1 MVEPQRDITR
11 LLKAWAR
18 REPKAFDELFPL
30 VLTELRELAVY
41 HLRRQSSGHTLEPT
55 ALVNEA
61 YLRLVDRHP
70 IDFDSRRQ
78 FFAFASKVLR
88 GILVDYARAKAT
100 EKRGGPM
107 EEESLEDERLALQG
121 RHIELETV
129 LTVNDAL
136 SRLESLHE
144 RQGRI
149 VELRYFGGLTVP
161 EIAEALELSQRTVER
176 DWQAARRWM
185 ARRLGAP
192 G

>member
-1 MVEPQRDITR
+1 MVEPERDITR

-18 REPKAFDELFPL
+18 HEPKAFDELFPL
-30 VLTELRELAVY
+30 VLTELRELAAY
-41 HLRRQSSGHTLEPT
+41 HLRRQSPGHTLEPT

-70 IDFDSRRQ
+70 NDFDSRRQ

-100 EKRGGPM
+100 DKRGGPM
-107 EEESLEDERLALQG
+107 EAQTLEDERLHLQSQG
-121 RHIELETV
+121 IELETV
-129 LTVNDAL
+129 LSINDAL
-136 SRLESLHE
+136 SHLENLHA

-161 EIAEALELSQRTVER
+161 EIAEALDLSQRTVER

-185 ARRLGAP
+185 ARRLGVA
-192 G
+192 